1 MIACA
6 RGRPAKGLGQFS
18 PALATERSNPRRL
31 SAVHPE
37 LIVLKSRDWTADAGG
52 WRGRLNGSVSL
63 PAAHTELFRNGLW
76 QHDRSGT
83 YATGDWKLS
92 FGPVYSAIRSR
103 HVPCPPEKWK
113 HDDRL
118 VPPHFWPLRAAARH
132 TGTEVSSTGI
142 SSARRGIWL
151 IGSGGTSMRFKV
163 TTEGPD
169 RLGLRQ
175 LAETFA
181 NDQWLPARLTPKQA
195 EEIVLDQFRR
205 AVAMELELLLVSCT
219 EATA

>member
-1 MIACA
+1 
-6 RGRPAKGLGQFS
+6 
-18 PALATERSNPRRL
+18 
-31 SAVHPE
+31 
-37 LIVLKSRDWTADAGG
+37 
-52 WRGRLNGSVSL
+52 
-63 PAAHTELFRNGLW
+63 
-76 QHDRSGT
+76 
-83 YATGDWKLS
+83 
-92 FGPVYSAIRSR
+92 
-103 HVPCPPEKWK
+103 
-113 HDDRL
+113 
-118 VPPHFWPLRAAARH
+118 
-132 TGTEVSSTGI
+132 
-142 SSARRGIWL
+142 
-151 IGSGGTSMRFKV
+151 MRFKV